1 MYVSVKREETT
12 SLTSIASKKFTNI
25 DKQKMQDIKDKGF
38 SNTLKEK
45 RLGDKRRDER
55 VSKLKQDAKN
65 RIKPKAKKPDFNSE
79 KTHLDKKQSVKASKN
94 KTDISKNNANKDVDS
109 LKDDYNKAVSKNNEE
124 LSSMKK
130 SNESSNSKAIK
141 GEKPSDVSK
150 NVQTEDVKDLSE
162 IMMMLSNLMLNM
174 QNVNVEET
182 ANFEKATALIEE
194 LSSSEA
200 GLNLMLA
207 DGKIDLTD
215 VLSLEDFAEYFDMSE
230 KDLKQTEDMMN
241 QMKDFSA
248 DLLKV
253 LSQTGDVK
261 EDTLQDLMAK
271 LNVFSTEITKQSE
284 LTTIQDDK
292 SSLESLNP
300 EEILVE
306 DSKENSSENTSS
318 GSGNQAEMKNFI
330 KSAEAVVNKTAKVD
344 SEGFTL
350 KFENLETK
358 QDIQK
363 INLDLQKN
371 LKANMKTEVFE
382 QIKNHIA
389 KQSMKEDRSEMLIR
403 LRPEELGKVE
413 LKIEVHK
420 DQVIAKM
427 NVASQMVKEAIEAN
441 LSDLKSSLKDKGF
454 DVQGFDVNVNDNSQG
469 ENSESSSNTRTN
481 RGRGMLHVEESLEGV
496 TEMYVKTLEGL
507 EQGSTLEYLA

>member
-12 SLTSIASKKFTNI
+12 SLTSIASKKFTNV
-25 DKQKMQDIKDKGF
+25 DSKKMQDIKDKGF
-38 SNTLKEK
+38 SNTLNEK

-55 VSKLKQDAKN
+55 VSQLKEDAKN
-65 RIKPKAKKPDFNSE
+65 RIKPKAKKPDFNSK
-79 KTHLDKKQSVKASKN
+79 KTHLDKKQPINQSKS
-94 KTDISKNNANKDVDS
+94 KTELSNSNTNKDVKE
-109 LKDDYNKAVSKNNEE
+109 LKDDYDKAVSKNNEE
-124 LSSMKK
+124 LSSMKQ
-130 SNESSNSKAIK
+130 SNQSNNSKTIK
-141 GEKPSDVSK
+141 DEKNSEVSE
-150 NVQTEDVKDLSE
+150 NVTTDEFKDLSD
-162 IMMMLSNLMLNM
+162 IMMMLSDLILHM
-174 QNVNVEET
+174 QNNNVVET
-182 ANFEKATALIEE
+182 TNLEKATALIEE
-194 LSSSEA
+194 LSSSET

-207 DGKIDLTD
+207 DSKVDLTE
-215 VLSLEDFAEYFDMSE
+215 VLSLEDFAKLFDMSE
-230 KDLKQTEDMMN
+230 KDLKQTEEMIN

-253 LSQTGDVK
+253 LSQTGDVQ

-271 LNVFSTEITKQSE
+271 LNVFSTEITKQVE
-284 LTTIQDDK
+284 TTTIQNEK
-292 SSLESLNP
+292 ISLENQNP

-306 DSKENSSENTSS
+306 DNKENSSENTSS
-318 GSGNQAEMKNFI
+318 GSGNQTEMKNFI
-330 KSAEAVVNKTAKVD
+330 KSAEAVVNKTVKVD
-344 SEGFTL
+344 GEGFTL
-350 KFENLETK
+350 KSENLETK

-389 KQSMKEDRSEMLIR
+389 KQSIKEDRSEMLIR

-454 DVQGFDVNVNDNSQG
+454 DVQGFEVNVNDNSQG
-469 ENSESSSNTRTN
+469 EQEEASSNGRRNRT
-481 RGRGMLHVEESLEGV
+481 GRILNVEESIEGV